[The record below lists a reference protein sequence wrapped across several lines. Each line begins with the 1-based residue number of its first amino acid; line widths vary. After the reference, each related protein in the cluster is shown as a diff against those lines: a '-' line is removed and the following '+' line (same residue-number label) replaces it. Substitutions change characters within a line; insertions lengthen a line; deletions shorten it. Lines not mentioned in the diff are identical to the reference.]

1 MKFIWNGLNDTL
13 DTEFGKKAFEYYQ
26 NSTENTEPVIRVK
39 VRVTSSHIQ

>member
-1 MKFIWNGLNDTL
+1 MKFVWDGLNDEL

-39 VRVTSSHIQ
+39 VRVTSSRSQ